1 MMKNFKMMKMMNLTM
16 MTPTLSL
23 KREEQPRLSRMK
35 GLEAVPGPTKRA
47 TGQKKR

>member
-1 MMKNFKMMKMMNLTM
+1 MKNFKKMKMMNLTM

-23 KREEQPRLSRMK
+23 RREEQLRLSRMK
-35 GLEAVPGPTKRA
+35 GLEAVLGPTKRA

>member
-1 MMKNFKMMKMMNLTM
+1 MMKNFKKMKMMNLTM

-23 KREEQPRLSRMK
+23 RREEQLRLSRMK
-35 GLEAVPGPTKRA
+35 GLEAVLGPTKRA